1 MGIRSPFP
9 LNIQILTDFQVA
21 EHLKNSHVWG
31 SGVEECLP
39 RMYEALCSIPRGE
52 KSCFGGVVVSHILA
66 NVFFL
71 GGYRRW

>member
-1 MGIRSPFP
+1 MGLRSPFP

-39 RMYEALCSIPRGE
+39 SMYEALCSIPRG
-52 KSCFGGVVVSHILA
+52 KRKLFWWSSGFS
-66 NVFFL
+66 
-71 GGYRRW
+71 YSS